1 MPKRTDI
8 KSILVIGSGPIII
21 GQAAEFDYAGTQAC
35 IALKEEGYRVILINS
50 NPATIMTDTEIADA
64 VYIEPLTLEF
74 VSKIIR
80 KERPDALLPTL
91 GGQTGLNLAV
101 ELSEAGVLEECGV
114 EILGTKL
121 SAIQQAEDRDLFRTL
136 MNELGEPVPD
146 SDIIHTLEEAY
157 TFVERVGYPIIVR
170 PAFTLGGTG
179 GGICTNEEELIEIV
193 TSGLKNSPVTQCLI
207 EKSIAGFKEIEY
219 EVMRDSND
227 SAIVVCNMENIDP
240 VGVHTG
246 DSIVVAPSQTL
257 SDREYQLLRNCSLKI
272 IRALK
277 IEGGCNVQLAL
288 DPHSFNY
295 YIIEVN
301 PRVSRS
307 SALASK
313 ATGYPIAKLAAKIA
327 VGLTL
332 DEMMNPVTGKTYAS
346 FEPALDYVVSKIPRW
361 PFDKFE
367 SANRHLGTQ
376 MKATGEVMAIGRTL
390 EESLLKA
397 IRSLES
403 GIYHLG
409 LSDLEG
415 IDDTL
420 IEKRIRKAGDE
431 RLFYIGEGLRRGVTI
446 ETIHEWSQID
456 LFFLKKLQNIITLEK
471 EVQNKPFDLEL
482 TEKAKR
488 FGFAD
493 ITLASL
499 WGVSELEIYN
509 WRKEHRLIPVYKM
522 VDTCAAEFESETPYF
537 YGTYEDENESI
548 VSDRKSVIVLGSGP
562 IRIGQGVEFDYA
574 TVHSVWAIK
583 QAGYEAIIINNNPE
597 TVSTDF
603 SISDKLYF
611 EPLTIEDVMHII
623 DLEQPEGVVVQF
635 GGQTAINLADKL
647 VERGVEILGTSLED
661 LDRAENRDKFEQA
674 LTQLG
679 IPQPKGKTATSVQE
693 AVAIAIGI
701 GYPVLVRPSYVLG
714 GRAMEIV
721 YKEVELLHYM
731 KNAVKVNPEH
741 PVLIDRYVTG
751 KEIEVDAISDGTDV
765 VIPGIMEHIERAGV
779 HSGDSIA
786 VYPPQNISQVVKE
799 KIIKYTIGLA
809 KGLNIIGLLNIQ
821 YVVKDEEVFVI
832 EVNPRSS
839 RTVPFL
845 SKITNVPM
853 ANVATKVIL
862 GQSLKQQGYT
872 TGLIPEK
879 QGVFVKVPVFS
890 FAKLRNVD
898 ITLGPE
904 MKSTGEVMGKD
915 STLEKALYKGIVASG
930 IQMKMHGAVLLTIA
944 DKDKEEALHLA
955 KRFHNIG
962 YQLIATEGTAATL
975 QKANIPVSVVNKIG
989 AQEHT
994 LLDVIRNGEAQFV
1007 INTLTK
1013 GKQPQRDGFRI
1024 RRESVENGVA
1034 CLTSLD
1040 TAEAILRVFE
1050 SMSFSAES
1058 MNSLQKEGEL
1068 PS

>member
-121 SAIQQAEDRDLFRTL
+121 SAINQAEDRDLFRSL

-157 TFVERVGYPIIVR
+157 TFVNRVGYPIIVR

-179 GGICTNEEELIEIV
+179 GGICSNEEELIEIV
-193 TSGLKNSPVTQCLI
+193 TSGLKHSPVTQCLI

-227 SAIVVCNMENIDP
+227 NAIVVCNMENIDP

-257 SDREYQLLRNCSLKI
+257 SDREYQLLRNSSLKI

-288 DPHSFNY
+288 DPDSFNY

-367 SANRHLGTQ
+367 SANRNLGTQ

-409 LSDLEG
+409 LKEDEVF
-415 IDDTL
+415 DDVL

-431 RLFYIGEGLRRGVTI
+431 RLFYIGEALRRGVTI
-446 ETIHEWSQID
+446 ETIHEWSKID
-456 LFFLKKLQNIITLEK
+456 LFFLKKFENIIKLEK
-471 EVQNKPFDLEL
+471 EVQSAPFDLEVA
-482 TEKAKR
+482 TKAKES
-488 FGFAD
+488 GFAD
-493 ITLASL
+493 ITIAKL
-499 WGVSELEIYN
+499 WNTKELDVYN
-509 WRKEHRLIPVYKM
+509 WRREHNLIPVYKM

-537 YGTYEDENESI
+537 YGTYEEENESI
-548 VSDRKSVIVLGSGP
+548 VTNRKSVIVLGSGP

-574 TVHSVWAIK
+574 TVHSVWAIN

-623 DLEQPEGVVVQF
+623 DLEKPEGVVVQF

-647 VERGVEILGTSLED
+647 VERGVKILGTSLED
-661 LDRAENRDKFEQA
+661 LDRAENRDKFEHA
-674 LTQLG
+674 LTELN
-679 IPQPKGKTATSVQE
+679 IPQPKGKTATSVSE
-693 AVAIAIGI
+693 AVTIATDI

-721 YKEVELLHYM
+721 YKEAELLHYM
-731 KNAVKVNPEH
+731 ENAVKVNPEH

-751 KEIEVDAISDGTDV
+751 KEIEVDAISDGVNV

-786 VYPPQNISQVVKE
+786 VYPPQNISQEVKN
-799 KIIKYTIGLA
+799 KIIDYTEKLA

-821 YVVKDEEVFVI
+821 YVVANDEVFVI

-853 ANVATKVIL
+853 ANLATKVIL
-862 GQSLKQQGYT
+862 GQSLESQGYT
-872 TGLIPEK
+872 TGLVPEK

-890 FAKLRNVD
+890 FAKLRRVD

-915 STLEKALYKGIVASG
+915 ATLEKALYKGLVASG
-930 IQMKMHGAVLLTIA
+930 IQMKGYGSVLLTIA
-944 DKDKEEALHLA
+944 DKDKEEALLIA

-962 YQLIATEGTAATL
+962 FQLIATSGTASKL
-975 QKANIPVSVVNKIG
+975 QEQGIPVKVVNKIG
-989 AQEHT
+989 AEGPD

-1013 GKQPQRDGFRI
+1013 GKQPERDGFRI
-1024 RRESVENGVA
+1024 RRESVENGIA

-1040 TAEAILRVFE
+1040 TADAILKVIE
-1050 SMSFSAES
+1050 SMTFSSEA
-1058 MNSLQKEGEL
+1058 MNTIK
-1068 PS
+1068 